1 MKNQTWQS
9 TGNAVFLL
17 NYHCLWST
25 KYRKPVLIPPID
37 KWVQALIQQLCEAA
51 EIEVIRSEVMPDHE
65 HLFVCAKPALSPA
78 GIKQALRGRLAY
90 LLFREY
96 PDLRKQLWGG
106 ALWNPSNDAGTAGEV
121 SAQTIV
127 RYIESQKTT

>member
-1 MKNQTWQS
+1 MNRGVWRS

-17 NYHCLWST
+17 NYHFVWST

-37 KWVQALIQQLCEAA
+37 NSIQELLQQLCEAA
-51 EIEVIRSEVMPDHE
+51 GIEVIRSEVMPDHV

-78 GIKQALRGRLAY
+78 GIMQVLRGKLAY
-90 LLFREY
+90 ILFREF

-106 ALWNPSNDAGTAGEV
+106 ALWNPGYYVGTAGEV

-127 RYIESQKTT
+127 RYIESQKTK